1 MVYISSKKLF
11 LSYGTGVKIAD
22 FYVSLWKSNVM
33 KGDSLLAFVAGAAA
47 GLTLGLLFAP
57 EKGEETRRKLKE
69 TVGDAADS
77 AKARARLARMELN
90 DLRAELQDQ
99 AEDLKEDVRMKIFE
113 RLEKLESAIQKDIEY
128 AERPSENA

>member
-1 MVYISSKKLF
+1 
-11 LSYGTGVKIAD
+11 
-22 FYVSLWKSNVM
+22 M
-33 KGDSLLAFVAGAAA
+33 KGESLLAFVAGAAA

-57 EKGEETRRKLKE
+57 EKGEVTRRKIKE

-90 DLRAELQDQ
+90 DLKAELQDQ
-99 AEDLKEDVRMKIFE
+99 AEDLKDDVRMKIFE

-128 AERPSENA
+128 AEKRSENA

>member
-1 MVYISSKKLF
+1 
-11 LSYGTGVKIAD
+11 
-22 FYVSLWKSNVM
+22 M

-57 EKGEETRRKLKE
+57 EKGEDTRRKIKE

-90 DLRAELQDQ
+90 DLKAELKGQ
-99 AEDLKEDVRMKIFE
+99 AENLKEDVRMKILE
-113 RLEKLESAIQKDIEY
+113 RLEKIESAIQKDIEY
-128 AERPSENA
+128 ADGRSENI

>member
-1 MVYISSKKLF
+1 
-11 LSYGTGVKIAD
+11 
-22 FYVSLWKSNVM
+22 M

-57 EKGEETRRKLKE
+57 EKGEDTRRKIKE

-90 DLRAELQDQ
+90 DLKAELKGQ
-99 AEDLKEDVRMKIFE
+99 AENLKEDVRIKILE
-113 RLEKLESAIQKDIEY
+113 RLEKIESAIQKDIEY
-128 AERPSENA
+128 ADGRSENI

>member
-1 MVYISSKKLF
+1 M
-11 LSYGTGVKIAD
+11 
-22 FYVSLWKSNVM
+22 KS
-33 KGDSLLAFVAGAAA
+33 DSLFAFVTGAAA

-90 DLRAELQDQ
+90 DLKADLQDQ

-128 AERPSENA
+128 AERQSENV

>member
-1 MVYISSKKLF
+1 
-11 LSYGTGVKIAD
+11 
-22 FYVSLWKSNVM
+22 M

-57 EKGEETRRKLKE
+57 EKGEDTRRKIKE

-90 DLRAELQDQ
+90 DLKAELKGQ

-128 AERPSENA
+128 TERPSENA

>member
-1 MVYISSKKLF
+1 
-11 LSYGTGVKIAD
+11 
-22 FYVSLWKSNVM
+22 M

-57 EKGEETRRKLKE
+57 EKGEDTRRKIKE

-99 AEDLKEDVRMKIFE
+99 AENLKEDVG
-113 RLEKLESAIQKDIEY
+113 
-128 AERPSENA
+128 

>member
-1 MVYISSKKLF
+1 
-11 LSYGTGVKIAD
+11 
-22 FYVSLWKSNVM
+22 M
-33 KGDSLLAFVAGAAA
+33 KGDSLFAFIAGATA

-90 DLRAELQDQ
+90 DLRAELKDQ

>member
-1 MVYISSKKLF
+1 
-11 LSYGTGVKIAD
+11 
-22 FYVSLWKSNVM
+22 M

-128 AERPSENA
+128 AERQSENV

>member
-1 MVYISSKKLF
+1 
-11 LSYGTGVKIAD
+11 
-22 FYVSLWKSNVM
+22 M
-33 KGDSLLAFVAGAAA
+33 KGDSLFAFVAGAAA

-57 EKGEETRRKLKE
+57 EKGEDTRRKIKE

-90 DLRAELQDQ
+90 DLKAELKGQ
-99 AEDLKEDVRMKIFE
+99 AEDLKEDVRMKILE

-128 AERPSENA
+128 TERPSENA

>member
-1 MVYISSKKLF
+1 M
-11 LSYGTGVKIAD
+11 
-22 FYVSLWKSNVM
+22 KS
-33 KGDSLLAFVAGAAA
+33 DSLFAFIAGAAV

-90 DLRAELQDQ
+90 DLKADLQDQ
-99 AEDLKEDVRMKIFE
+99 AEDLKEDVRMRIFE

-128 AERPSENA
+128 AERQSENV

>member
-1 MVYISSKKLF
+1 
-11 LSYGTGVKIAD
+11 
-22 FYVSLWKSNVM
+22 M

-57 EKGEETRRKLKE
+57 EKGEDTRRKIKE

-90 DLRAELQDQ
+90 DLKAELKGQ
-99 AEDLKEDVRMKIFE
+99 AENLKEDVRMKI
-113 RLEKLESAIQKDIEY
+113 L
-128 AERPSENA
+128 

>member
-1 MVYISSKKLF
+1 M
-11 LSYGTGVKIAD
+11 
-22 FYVSLWKSNVM
+22 KS
-33 KGDSLLAFVAGAAA
+33 DSLFAFIAGAAA

-90 DLRAELQDQ
+90 NLKADLQDQ

-128 AERPSENA
+128 AERQSENV